1 MGPKNRSKQPKTLT
15 ETEVPVYNKTHLQV
29 SSKIIRPVFT
39 VGFRCQHLSV
49 QHSANRRE
57 TKPPLGP

>member
-49 QHSANRRE
+49 QH
-57 TKPPLGP
+57 